1 MRYIVKIKYP
11 DSIHLYIYIISIKSK
26 ILLIEKRKEEH
37 TGEEG
42 PFANI
47 GGSKDKDSGSIL
59 NLNLKRILFFF
70 PHLHSP
76 VCVCGGTVNL
86 RNENE
91 MIS

>member
-1 MRYIVKIKYP
+1 MSHLTRIKN
-11 DSIHLYIYIISIKSK
+11 ILQK
-26 ILLIEKRKEEH
+26 ILLSEKGKEKH

>member
-1 MRYIVKIKYP
+1 MSHLTRIKN
-11 DSIHLYIYIISIKSK
+11 ILQK

-47 GGSKDKDSGSIL
+47 GGSKDEDSGSIL
-59 NLNLKRILFFF
+59 NFNLKRILFFF

-76 VCVCGGTVNL
+76 VCVFGGTVNL

>member
-1 MRYIVKIKYP
+1 MSHLTRIKN
-11 DSIHLYIYIISIKSK
+11 ILQK
-26 ILLIEKRKEEH
+26 ILLIEKRKEKH